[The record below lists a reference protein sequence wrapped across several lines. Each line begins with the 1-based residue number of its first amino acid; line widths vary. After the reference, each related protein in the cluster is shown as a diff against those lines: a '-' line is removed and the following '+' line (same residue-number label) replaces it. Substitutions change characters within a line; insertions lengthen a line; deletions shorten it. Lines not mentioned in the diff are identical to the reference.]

1 MEARLEPGQLVVQ
14 EPGKV
19 VSPTGWL
26 IDILLVRLT
35 PKGMVP
41 KGMTPKGMALK
52 GMAPKG

>member
-19 VSPTGWL
+19 VSTTGWL

-35 PKGMVP
+35 PKEMA
-41 KGMTPKGMALK
+41 PKGMARK
-52 GMAPKG
+52 G